1 MGAAWTLC
9 QVVNSCVCPGREATG
24 TGVTLSSAGSP
35 ASQDPT
41 GKSQVTSF
49 ARALVISKTGDFF
62 QEPNWDSDRVQ
73 GDCGDQAVPV
83 SSLAQDGA
91 RNFLDCLIVP
101 RGWGLGSHCAEEGMC
116 HPQIMRPKSPCGP
129 KEGQWALPVHRE
141 D

>member
-1 MGAAWTLC
+1 MDPVSGGEQLC
-9 QVVNSCVCPGREATG
+9 VPGQGGDRNWGDSLLGWFSCIPR
-24 TGVTLSSAGSP
+24 SYR
-35 ASQDPT
+35 Q
-41 GKSQVTSF
+41 
-49 ARALVISKTGDFF
+49 ISGHFFCSCFGNLKNWRFF
-62 QEPNWDSDRVQ
+62 QEPNRDSDRVQ

-101 RGWGLGSHCAEEGMC
+101 RGWGLGSHCAKEGTC

-129 KEGQWALPVHRE
+129 KEGQWVLPVHRE